1 MKRSIIPAF
10 VFLLSALTAA
20 QSLYKNVK
28 ISDENDPSEV
38 TIAINPT
45 DHKNMV
51 AAANIENY
59 YYSFDGGNTWQIRK
73 ASSTYGVWGDPCI
86 VADSRGY
93 FYYFHLSN
101 AGSDSRKW
109 LDRIVCQR
117 SDDGGITWSG
127 GTYTGVNGPHLQDKE
142 WAAVDITYS
151 PFHNN
156 IYLAWTQC
164 GQNDFNDNGAVVS
177 PIDSASNIIFSFST
191 DAGETWSERKRI
203 NEFSGDECS
212 FAEST
217 VLGAVPCV
225 GLNGEVYV
233 TWCSPKGIILD
244 VSTDGGHTWLEK
256 DILVSEQPG
265 GFRYYVPGVY
275 RCFGF
280 PSMACDYSS
289 SPFRGKLY
297 ISWADQ
303 RRGTNNTDVWIS
315 SSTDNGMSWSKPS
328 MVNNDTG
335 EKHQF
340 FNWMTIDQSTGD
352 IYLVFYDRR
361 EHSDNYTDVYLAHS
375 SDGGK
380 TFDNQIISETP
391 FEPESSTF
399 MGDYTNIAATDGVI
413 RPIWT
418 RLENNKLSVWT
429 AIINK

>member
-1 MKRSIIPAF
+1 MRITFIPAF
-10 VFLLSALTAA
+10 LLVLLASSAA
-20 QSLYKNVK
+20 QSLYRNVK

-45 DHKNMV
+45 DHNNMV
-51 AAANIENY
+51 AASNIENY
-59 YYSFDGGNTWQIRK
+59 YYSFDGGLSWQSRRS
-73 ASSTYGVWGDPCI
+73 ASAYGVWGDPCI
-86 VADSRGY
+86 VADTRGY

-101 AGSDSRKW
+101 AGAESVKW

-117 SDDGGITWSG
+117 SDDGGISWSS

-164 GQNDFNDNGAVVS
+164 GQNKFNDDGAVIS
-177 PIDSASNIIFSFST
+177 PLDSASNIIFSFST
-191 DAGETWSERKRI
+191 DAGDTWSERKRI
-203 NEFSGDECS
+203 NQFSGDECS

-233 TWCSPKGIILD
+233 TWSSPKGIILD
-244 VSTDGGHTWLEK
+244 RSTDGGISWLEK

-265 GFRYYVPGVY
+265 GFKFIVPGVY

-280 PSMACDYSS
+280 PSMACDYSGS
-289 SPFRGKLY
+289 RFRGKLY
-297 ISWADQ
+297 VSWSDQ
-303 RRGTNNTDVWIS
+303 RRGTENTDIWIS
-315 SSTDNGMSWSKPS
+315 SSTDEGSSWSRPL

-335 EKHQF
+335 ASHQF
-340 FNWMTIDQSTGD
+340 FNWMTIDQSNGY
-352 IYLVFYDRR
+352 IYVVFYDRR
-361 EHSDNYTDVYLAHS
+361 AYTDNFTDVYLAIS
-375 SDGGK
+375 SDGGS
-380 TFDNQIISETP
+380 TFDNVQISETT
-391 FEPESSTF
+391 FLPEASTF
-399 MGDYTNIAATDGVI
+399 MGDYTNIAAVDGII

-418 RLENNKLSVWT
+418 RLDSSRLSVWT
-429 AIINK
+429 AIVNH